1 MRALLTG
8 FEPFG
13 GDKINPSEL
22 VVKRISGEKN
32 VDISGLEIYTAV
44 LPVSF
49 RRAGVLLKNLFD
61 DLRPDI
67 YIGLG
72 QWAGISYV
80 TLERIGVNIKDARTP
95 DNDGEQPIDE
105 PIDPDG
111 PVAYFTTLP
120 KRAIVK
126 RLREAGIPSAI
137 SNTAGAFLCNYVI
150 YLSLH
155 HSALKGYLKRAGFM
169 HLPLLPEQAAHRRS
183 DWPGIAPSMSLDT
196 MVKAVEIA
204 LKTTI
209 ELFDKSD
216 EKTPI

>member
-49 RRAGVLLKNLFD
+49 RRADVLLKNLLD

-126 RLREAGIPSAI
+126 RLREAGILSAI
-137 SNTAGAFLCNYVI
+137 SNSAGTFLCNYVI

-155 HSALKGYLKRAGFM
+155 HSTLKGYPKRAGFM

-183 DWPGIAPSMSLDT
+183 DWQGIVPSMSLDT

-204 LKTTI
+204 LRTTV

-216 EKTPI
+216 EKTPL